1 MSTRDDIAHVYARDC
16 ASPVQLPAWAALP
29 HSETAEG
36 RLRADGWGVLVVA
49 EPTYQG
55 PERRAV
61 PRDPVLVARGS
72 RVLPRERGWLF
83 AARAR

>member
-1 MSTRDDIAHVYARDC
+1 MSTRDDIAQAYAKDC
-16 ASPVQLPAWAALP
+16 AAPVRLPAWAALP
-29 HSETAEG
+29 HRETAAG
-36 RLRADGWGVLVVA
+36 ALHADGWGVLVIAQPQYV
-49 EPTYQG
+49 G

>member
-16 ASPVQLPAWAALP
+16 AAPVQLPAWAALP
-29 HSETAEG
+29 FRG
-36 RLRADGWGVLVVA
+36 DDGYQQADGWSVIAVA
-49 EPTYQG
+49 EPSYQG

>member
-1 MSTRDDIAHVYARDC
+1 MSTLDDIAQAYALDC
-16 ASPVQLPAWAALP
+16 AARVQLPAWATLP
-29 HSETAEG
+29 HRETAAG
-36 RLRADGWGVLVVA
+36 GLRADGWGVQVVT
-49 EPTYQG
+49 EHYVG

-61 PRDPVLVARGS
+61 PREPVLLARGA

>member
-1 MSTRDDIAHVYARDC
+1 MSTRDDIAQAYAKDC
-16 ASPVQLPAWAALP
+16 AAPVQLPAWATLP
-29 HSETAEG
+29 HHESATG
-36 RLRADGWGVLVVA
+36 KLTADGWGVLVVV
-49 EPTYQG
+49 EPQYTG

-61 PRDPVLVARGS
+61 PRDPVLVAHGS

>member
-1 MSTRDDIAHVYARDC
+1 VSTLDDIAQAYAKDC
-16 ASPVQLPAWAALP
+16 AAPVRLPAWAHMP
-29 HSETAEG
+29 HLESATG
-36 RLRADGWGVLVVA
+36 KLTADGWGVLVVP

-61 PRDPVLVARGS
+61 PRDPVLVAHGA